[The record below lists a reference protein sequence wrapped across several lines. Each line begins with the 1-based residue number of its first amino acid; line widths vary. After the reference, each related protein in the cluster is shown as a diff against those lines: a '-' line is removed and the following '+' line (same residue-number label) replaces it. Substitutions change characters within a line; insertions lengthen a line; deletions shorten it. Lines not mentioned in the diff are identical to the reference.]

1 MVENLADR
9 GFVSSW
15 SRAQKSLVTV
25 SHGGD
30 SVADASAGRLAGE
43 DVVGYLARVA
53 GVEVVRLRGVP
64 VVGRRARVRNLG
76 MSSSVTPRLR
86 PAGVSGV
93 SGPAVPH
100 LSDP

>member
-43 DVVGYLARVA
+43 DVVG
-53 GVEVVRLRGVP
+53 
-64 VVGRRARVRNLG
+64 
-76 MSSSVTPRLR
+76 
-86 PAGVSGV
+86 
-93 SGPAVPH
+93 
-100 LSDP
+100 